1 MENHTKLL
9 ALLTDAVANCPEGD
23 KAVAFSGGLDSS
35 LIASFASRMNQ
46 RITLYTAGLPASP
59 DMEHAEATAMELE
72 LPLIPIILTEEEV
85 IGAIPKVVRAIGT
98 ADPVPVSFEL
108 PLYFVAR
115 EAGEKI
121 ILVGQGADE
130 LFGGY
135 ARYSKMGEEE
145 AEKRMRGDVKELIES
160 GINRDRNVVALFG
173 KELCCPFLNE
183 KVVEFSLSIPVSEK
197 ITENEKKA
205 VLRRAARLAGL
216 GLPTERK
223 KKAAQYGSGIMK
235 VMKKMAKK
243 DEVTV
248 GQWIEDMAD

>member
-1 MENHTKLL
+1 MENHIELL
-9 ALLTDAVANCPEGD
+9 ALLIDAVTNCPEGD

-35 LIASFASRMNQ
+35 LVARLASRTNKK
-46 RITLYTAGLPASP
+46 ITLYTAGLPASA
-59 DMEHAEATAMELE
+59 DMEHAKRAAEEMK
-72 LPLIPIILTEEEV
+72 LPLRPVVISEDEIIK
-85 IGAIPKVVRAIGT
+85 AIPEVVRAIET
-98 ADPVPVSFEL
+98 TDPVPVSFEL
-108 PLYFVAR
+108 PLYFVAK
-115 EAGEKI
+115 ESDEKI
-121 ILVGQGADE
+121 IMVGQGADE

-145 AEKRMRGDVKELIES
+145 AEKRMGRDVKELIES
-160 GINRDRNVVALFG
+160 GINRDRNVAALFG

-197 ITENEKKA
+197 ITETEKKA

-243 DEVTV
+243 DGVTV
-248 GQWIEDMAD
+248 GQWIKDIAD